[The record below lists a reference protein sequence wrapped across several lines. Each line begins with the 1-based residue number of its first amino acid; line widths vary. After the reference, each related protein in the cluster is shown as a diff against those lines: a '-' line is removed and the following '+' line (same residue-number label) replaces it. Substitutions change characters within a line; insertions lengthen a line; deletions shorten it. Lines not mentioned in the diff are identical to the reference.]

1 MKVDYDSRADTIQIV
16 LQPIDRLERDDA
28 EVSGAIVGIRE
39 GVAVTVDVIGT
50 SSGLDRR
57 LRVVAERHGLEVV
70 VLSASAHAALAAPD
84 REITLVVGPDAA
96 S

>member
-1 MKVDYDSRADTIQIV
+1 MKVDYDSQTDTIQIA

-28 EVSGAIVGIRE
+28 EVSGAIVGICE

-50 SSGLDRR
+50 STGLDRR
-57 LRVVAERHGLEVV
+57 LRVVAERHGLDASP
-70 VLSASAHAALAAPD
+70 LSASAHASLAAPD
-84 REITLVVGPDAA
+84 REITLVVGPDVA